1 MTSTESSFSER
12 IAVLALPEILNTLPN
27 IKHGVERETLRIN
40 VNGALAQTPHNH
52 GLGSALTHE
61 TITTDFSE
69 SLLEFITPPEK
80 DPKVTLAQLADVH
93 KYVMK
98 NIGEERLWPLSM
110 PCFIDGDDNIPIAQY
125 GTSNVGKMKTLYR
138 VGLKNRYGS
147 MMQAISGVH
156 FNFSFPDE
164 FWQAWL
170 PAAQGVEANKDTI
183 SAAYFALIRNYRRFC
198 WVIPYLFGASP
209 AICGSFIRGKDTKMP
224 FKQLGRGTHY
234 LPYATSLRMS
244 DLGYTNSEQSGLN
257 ICYNKVDT
265 YIDSLRKAIN
275 TPSQKY
281 QQFADKVNGEYQQ
294 LNANVLQIENELYS
308 PIRPKQPTESLEK
321 PTDALAKRGVS
332 YIEVRALDVNPF
344 SAVGIDL
351 AQFHFLDVFLT
362 YCLTA
367 PSEFMDGAQFE
378 QTETNLNAVVER
390 GRDPALT
397 LTNDDETLSL
407 KQWAEKLFGDM
418 RVVAETLDKAHGS
431 QDFTQALDTQWRKIE
446 DPSLTP
452 SARILDELLTGNKD
466 NGEFGLAL
474 AQQYRDELL
483 NNPYK
488 QFNDADFAQQ
498 AKDSMALQQER
509 EQQDSLP
516 FDEFLADYFSDRT

>member
-1 MTSTESSFSER
+1 MTSTESSFNER
-12 IAVLALPEILNTLPN
+12 IAVLSLPEILNTLHN

-40 VNGALAQTPHNH
+40 GNGALAQTPHDN

-98 NIGEERLWPLSM
+98 NIGDERLWPLSM

-125 GTSNVGKMKTLYR
+125 GSSNVGKMKTLYR

-147 MMQAISGVH
+147 MMQAIAGVH

-170 PAAQGVEANKDTI
+170 PAAQGVEANKDNI

-209 AICGSFIRGKDTKMP
+209 AICGSFIKGKESKMP
-224 FKQLGRGTHY
+224 FERLGKGTYY

-257 ICYNKVDT
+257 ICYNQVDS

-275 TPSQKY
+275 TPSEKY
-281 QQFADKVNGEYQQ
+281 QDFAAKLDGQHQQ
-294 LNANVLQIENELYS
+294 LNSNVLQIENELYS

-332 YIEVRALDVNPF
+332 YIEVRALDVNPY
-344 SAVGIDL
+344 SAVGIDIE
-351 AQFHFLDVFLT
+351 QFHFLDVFLT

-367 PSEFMDGAQFE
+367 PSDFMDEAQFA
-378 QTETNLNAVVER
+378 QTEVNLNAVVER
-390 GRDPALT
+390 GRDPALK
-397 LTNDDETLSL
+397 LAHGDDSLSL
-407 KQWAEKLFGDM
+407 KDWAERLFSDM
-418 RVVAETLDKAHGS
+418 KDVAQTLDKAHGN
-431 QDFTQALDTQWRKIE
+431 QDFTQALEKQWDKIV

-452 SARILDELLTGNKD
+452 SARILDELLSGNKD

-483 NNPYK
+483 SNEYQ
-488 QFNDADFAQQ
+488 QFNDADFEQQ
-498 AKDSMALQQER
+498 AKDSVALQQER
-509 EQQDSLP
+509 EQQDTMS
-516 FDEFLADYFSDRT
+516 FDDFLIDYFRES